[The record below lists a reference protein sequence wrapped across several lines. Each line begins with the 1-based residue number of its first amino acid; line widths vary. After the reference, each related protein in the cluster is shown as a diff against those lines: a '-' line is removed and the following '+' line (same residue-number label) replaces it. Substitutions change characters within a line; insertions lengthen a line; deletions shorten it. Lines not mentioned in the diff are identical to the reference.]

1 MNIPVVALKGLTIF
15 PGMVIHFDLN
25 RKPSI
30 AAVRVAMKNGGR
42 LFAVTQRVMTE
53 EAPGMEGLYEVGTI
67 IQVRQITKLPNNTMR
82 VLAEGISRARLNS
95 MVSVKAQGIY
105 AEGDITPI
113 VEDDGRIT

>member
-30 AAVRVAMKNGGR
+30 AAVRVAMKSGGK

-53 EAPGMEGLYEVGTI
+53 EAPGIDGDVHYLERNSSTSFSASAKAV
-67 IQVRQITKLPNNTMR
+67 
-82 VLAEGISRARLNS
+82 SRSSFTRTLSNLGA
-95 MVSVKAQGIY
+95 
-105 AEGDITPI
+105 
-113 VEDDGRIT
+113 